1 MQFGVTSL
9 ICYTD
14 LWYKCQ
20 HSEKGKSYFGV
31 IMKIILTS
39 WIAWKSM
46 LEPLVFSGHSLR
58 TTILKYF
65 CLMCLCVIYNVFKT
79 ADRILKGGSNISENG
94 NKMSSS
100 GKIYHSSGNLIIH
113 RVLVKTLNHEQVI
126 QSFPHSTSPF
136 ESLKHNMIYTKI
148 CAIIHI
154 FFSIIHILK

>member
-1 MQFGVTSL
+1 
-9 ICYTD
+9 
-14 LWYKCQ
+14 
-20 HSEKGKSYFGV
+20 
-31 IMKIILTS
+31 MKIILTS

-154 FFSIIHILK
+154 FFYNTYFKISYLLYKALYSPFFFQSYYFR